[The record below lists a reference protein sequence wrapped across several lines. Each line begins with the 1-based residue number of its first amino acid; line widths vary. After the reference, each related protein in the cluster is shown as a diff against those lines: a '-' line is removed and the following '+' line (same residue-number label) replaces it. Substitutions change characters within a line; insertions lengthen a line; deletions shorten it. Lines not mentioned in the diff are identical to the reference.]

1 MQAFRPTLICPG
13 ASLPVPHAPAAL
25 PHPFHLPGPRKSHS
39 TPLPNSLPKETIATA
54 VVVFHRF
61 FAERSLSEYQASQRL
76 DVVLM
81 TCLFLAAKVEE
92 QPRRIRDAINCVYFA
107 RKQLEALRTAAAA
120 SVPDEDDED
129 DEQDGGGKEGGRN
142 GRDARQ
148 QDETKRRAPPPP
160 PAEAEDAI
168 LPLDRGYWEMKE
180 SVVDT
185 EQLVLRV
192 LGFDLDTYQPYRLL
206 LNYARSLR
214 ARPLMVEVAWA
225 LLNDSLF
232 SPACCLLRPPQAQAV
247 AALHLA
253 QRMLVVQEQQQEGQ
267 QQRQQETK
275 AMQISESSN
284 SRSSKER
291 KHTFVISSRK
301 SSGRNTSSELTVD
314 REMWAVLGAKAED
327 VKACCHELLTLY
339 EGGVGLSPP
348 VWAKGES
355 GEKGG
360 GGVGRREGGNGVEV
374 GMEDA

>member
-1 MQAFRPTLICPG
+1 MLAPCPLKCALVR
-13 ASLPVPHAPAAL
+13 ASLCLCARAPPAL
-25 PHPFHLPGPRKSHS
+25 PN
-39 TPLPNSLPKETIATA
+39 PLPSPPPPQCLIPPLPLPQETIATA
-54 VVVFHRF
+54 VEVFHRF
-61 FAERSLSEYQASQRL
+61 FAERSLGEYQASQRL

-92 QPRRIRDAINCVYFA
+92 QPRRIRDAINCVYSA
-107 RKQLEALRTAAAA
+107 REQLEALRTAAAA
-120 SVPDEDDED
+120 SVADEDEED
-129 DEQDGGGKEGGRN
+129 DEQEGGGKEGGRN

-148 QDETKRRAPPPP
+148 QDDKRRRAPSPPPP
-160 PAEAEDAI
+160 PEAEDAI

-192 LGFDLDTYQPYRLL
+192 LGFDLNTYQPYRLL

-232 SPACCLLRPPQAQAV
+232 SPVCCLKRPPQAQAV

-253 QRMLVVQEQQQEGQ
+253 QRMLVVQEQEQVKQEQ
-267 QQRQQETK
+267 LKDTK
-275 AMQISESSN
+275 TMQISVSSN
-284 SRSSKER
+284 TSSSKVK
-291 KHTFVISSRK
+291 KHTFVISSSK
-301 SSGRNTSSELTVD
+301 NSGRNTSSELAVD

-327 VKACCHELLTLY
+327 VKACCQELLTLY
-339 EGGVGLSPP
+339 ENGIGISPP
-348 VWAKGES
+348 AWAGEKS

-360 GGVGRREGGNGVEV
+360 GGVGRREGGKGVVV
-374 GMEDA
+374 GMEIT